1 MSIIARANQIYGKR
15 LDYNNIVDQKGLCF
29 GISMAAI
36 SHNLNN
42 NDKEWLIMHAFIVNY
57 GRMDINLDI
66 KKTEK
71 KYISLTKEYK
81 IRHKKDILTTEDYTK
96 IKKGL
101 SNTENKLLKVKG
113 FYEEVLLYMSGAS
126 KVHDIFPEST
136 PTIQIHE
143 PVTELL
149 ADESWHA
156 FSAIG
161 TRTLL
166 QNENEFINMLRDI
179 ANKAKYGKSTFSI
192 SFLGHIVTLC
202 LSKNSFFGNKWQVIN
217 HDEIYEGRSL
227 SKVYSTLTRGQI
239 DKDNNT
245 IFSIIEYSTAKTD
258 KSSLESVKDDYSQL
272 TTVQKERV
280 LLLAIRENDQDA
292 IDKLLSTGLDINSE
306 SYRVQP
312 VIQAAIFGNIYAI
325 EKLLK
330 VPGINPDH
338 CKSAMHQALYSNQA
352 AALDALL
359 QHGVQTTQSNP
370 LLKIALSHR
379 SDAITNILIK
389 NGVNIKAFLFDFLD
403 QKNTKNLAYLLNKG
417 GDANTKIH
425 GMLLLNEA
433 IEEEN
438 VLAIKMLL
446 NAGAK
451 FNEEDSIGETPIIKS
466 IKVGN
471 LNIVKLL
478 VISRYMDEPLKISQK
493 NSLNINNIIRETEKR
508 LEKLKLDKNIT
519 GITQT
524 SDIINELKTLRKD
537 PEDTMEKWRIEL
549 EQEQAKLNAFN
560 DELDTDDSNIE
571 EDRNPIMDN
580 IIPIIITTILL
591 AGALIASIAFPA
603 LPTLLYAL
611 ALLSIYALIHTSYKI
626 ISELNNEEIK
636 VAKYL
641 YGSAEPVNAINSQ
654 EAQLKEEGNASQK
667 AQSKEEGNDSQEAQ
681 LKEEGNAS
689 QKAQHNKEP
698 QSPSSGI

>member
-15 LDYNNIVDQKGLCF
+15 LEYNNIVDQKGLCF

-36 SHNLNN
+36 NHNLNN

-57 GRMDINLDI
+57 GRLDINLDI

-126 KVHDIFPEST
+126 KAHDIFPEST

-161 TRTLL
+161 TRILL
-166 QNENEFINMLRDI
+166 QNKNELINMLRDI

-192 SFLGHIVTLC
+192 SFLGHGVTLC

-239 DKDNNT
+239 DKDNT
-245 IFSIIEYSTAKTD
+245 TLLSITEYSTAKTD
-258 KSSLESVKDDYSQL
+258 KSSLESGTDNYSKL
-272 TTVQKERV
+272 TKVQKERV

-312 VIQAAIFGNIYAI
+312 VIQAAILGNIYAI

-338 CKSAMHQALYSNQA
+338 CKTAMQQALYSNQA

-359 QHGVQTTQSNP
+359 QHGVKITQIKS

-379 SDAITNILIK
+379 SDAITNVLIK
-389 NGVNIKAFLFDFLD
+389 NGVNINDLLFDFLD
-403 QKNTKNLAYLLNKG
+403 KKNTKNLAYLLNKT
-417 GDANTKIH
+417 GDANAKLH

-438 VLAIKMLL
+438 ILAIKMLL

-451 FNEEDSIGETPIIKS
+451 FNKKDYIGETPIIRS
-466 IKVGN
+466 LKVGN
-471 LNIVKLL
+471 LNIIKLL
-478 VISRYMDEPLKISQK
+478 IISRYMHEPHKISQK
-493 NSLNINNIIRETEKR
+493 NSLNINKIIRKSIKLFGKAKVNNDQDEISRSSEIIEELIILRENPDETMKKWR
-508 LEKLKLDKNIT
+508 LE
-519 GITQT
+519 
-524 SDIINELKTLRKD
+524 
-537 PEDTMEKWRIEL
+537 L
-549 EQEQAKLNAFN
+549 EIDDSKLNVFN
-560 DELDTDDSNIE
+560 DESDADDSNIE
-571 EDRNPIMDN
+571 KDKNPIIDN

-641 YGSAEPVNAINSQ
+641 YETTEHSNSINSQ
-654 EAQLKEEGNASQK
+654 NIQQKEMENTPKNIQ
-667 AQSKEEGNDSQEAQ
+667 NT
-681 LKEEGNAS
+681 
-689 QKAQHNKEP
+689 P
-698 QSPSSGI
+698 RPPTGI